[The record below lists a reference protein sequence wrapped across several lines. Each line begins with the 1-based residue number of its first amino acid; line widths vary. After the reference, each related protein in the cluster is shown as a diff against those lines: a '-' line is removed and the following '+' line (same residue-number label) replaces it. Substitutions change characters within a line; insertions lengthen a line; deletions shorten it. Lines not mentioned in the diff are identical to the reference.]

1 MEQLE
6 TLWKYQELD
15 LLMDQYILEKKNS
28 DLRNQLLKIKNYLV
42 KQEKSL
48 VSMDSD
54 ATHKNQQLAKL
65 QLELDGIEKRIHILM
80 EKMKAED
87 LIPLEELDDLAR
99 EGLQLRD
106 RIRRKEEEL
115 NKLNRDLRSFVNK
128 IQNIRQQ
135 VAKAKQEYTAV
146 KKKYDVEVANINQE
160 LKKLKGQRDKV
171 SDSIS
176 KELMMKYKNIKAGR
190 TPVVS
195 HLIGNQCD
203 GCNMGLASLMIQRVK
218 DGKRIVE
225 CENCGRILF
234 DQESVSS

>member
-146 KKKYDVEVANINQE
+146 KKK
-160 LKKLKGQRDKV
+160 LK
-171 SDSIS
+171 
-176 KELMMKYKNIKAGR
+176 N
-190 TPVVS
+190 
-195 HLIGNQCD
+195 
-203 GCNMGLASLMIQRVK
+203 
-218 DGKRIVE
+218 
-225 CENCGRILF
+225 
-234 DQESVSS
+234 

>member
-1 MEQLE
+1 
-6 TLWKYQELD
+6 
-15 LLMDQYILEKKNS
+15 MDQYILEKKNS

-87 LIPLEELDDLAR
+87 LIPLEELDDLAK

-128 IQNIRQQ
+128 IQNIR
-135 VAKAKQEYTAV
+135 
-146 KKKYDVEVANINQE
+146 
-160 LKKLKGQRDKV
+160 
-171 SDSIS
+171 
-176 KELMMKYKNIKAGR
+176 
-190 TPVVS
+190 
-195 HLIGNQCD
+195 
-203 GCNMGLASLMIQRVK
+203 
-218 DGKRIVE
+218 
-225 CENCGRILF
+225 
-234 DQESVSS
+234 